1 MSTFL
6 PNRPTLTL
14 LFFLV
19 LLNFYLFHRLLRQP
33 VLDLPPTAITT
44 PTPSPS
50 SSSAPTIPT
59 TTPPSD
65 PLPTPTETKKPI
77 PLKLWQKTGPKGLT
91 PLSESYIATWRT
103 LNPSLRHEILSDA
116 SSSVYVDTA
125 YKETWPSIASLYH
138 AIQVPIVKA
147 DLLRLLIL
155 YADGGIWSDLDV
167 GCEIPLSSWSALT
180 PSEQDTEGLDMIVG
194 LEFDGWQ
201 FASWTVLSRAGS
213 VHMKAA
219 IEYVA
224 GQVEGIAERNNVTVE
239 GVTMEMIPDVV
250 DASGPQAL
258 TLAVL
263 GSLSRGL
270 GERVGRMN
278 ITGVRE
284 PRLLGDV
291 LVLPQAAFAA
301 RQGGYPSD
309 QGPYLV
315 SHHYAGS
322 WKNEVGGE

>member
-1 MSTFL
+1 MTTL

-33 VLDLPPTAITT
+33 VLDLPTTIAT

-50 SSSAPTIPT
+50 PPPPIPT
-59 TTPPSD
+59 TSIPP
-65 PLPTPTETKKPI
+65 PPPTEPSPSPSTPNEPKEKI
-77 PLKLWQKTGPKGLT
+77 PLKLWQKTGPRGLT
-91 PLSESYIATWRT
+91 PPSDSYISTWKT
-103 LNPSLRHEILSDA
+103 LTPSLRHEILSDE
-116 SSSVYVDTA
+116 SSTAYVDSA
-125 YKETWPSIASLYH
+125 FKETWPSIATLYH

-155 YADGGIWSDLDV
+155 FHDGGIWADLDV
-167 GCEIPLSSWSALT
+167 SCEVSLSDWGL
-180 PSEQDTEGLDMIVG
+180 EIDLDMIVG

-213 VHMKAA
+213 QHMKAA

-224 GQVEGIAERNNVTVE
+224 DQVEGIAEQNNVTVE

-270 GERVGRMN
+270 GERVGRAN
-278 ITGVRE
+278 ITGVKE

-301 RQGGYPSD
+301 RQGGYPTD
-309 QGPYLV
+309 QGRYLV

-322 WKNEVGGE
+322 WKNGNGGE

>member
-1 MSTFL
+1 MTTL

-33 VLDLPPTAITT
+33 VLDLPTTIATT

-50 SSSAPTIPT
+50 PIPT
-59 TTPPSD
+59 TTTSIP
-65 PLPTPTETKKPI
+65 PTEPSPEHETQPKPTI
-77 PLKLWQKTGPKGLT
+77 PLKLWQKTGPRGLT
-91 PLSESYIATWRT
+91 PPSDSYISTWKT
-103 LNPSLRHEILSDA
+103 LTPSLRHEILSDE
-116 SSSVYVDTA
+116 SSSAYVDSA
-125 YKETWPSIASLYH
+125 FKDTWPSIATLYH

-155 YADGGIWSDLDV
+155 YHDGGIWADLDV
-167 GCEIPLSSWSALT
+167 SCEVSLLEWGLGLGI
-180 PSEQDTEGLDMIVG
+180 EVDTIVG

-201 FASWTVLSRAGS
+201 FASWTVLSRPGS
-213 VHMKAA
+213 PHMKAA

-224 GQVEGIAERNNVTVE
+224 NQLETIAEQNNATIE
-239 GVTMEMIPDVV
+239 EITMDMIPDVV

-258 TLAVL
+258 TMAVL

-270 GERVGRMN
+270 GEKIGRAN
-278 ITGVRE
+278 ITGLRE

-301 RQGGYPSD
+301 RQGGYPLD
-309 QGPYLV
+309 QGAYLV

-322 WKNEVGGE
+322 WKNENGGE